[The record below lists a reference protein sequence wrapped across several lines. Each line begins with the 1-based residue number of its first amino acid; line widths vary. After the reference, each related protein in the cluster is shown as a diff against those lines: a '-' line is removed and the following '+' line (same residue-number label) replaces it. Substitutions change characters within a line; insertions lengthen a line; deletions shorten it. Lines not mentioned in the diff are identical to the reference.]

1 MRVFIARH
9 GERQDFVDASW
20 REESAFPDDPP
31 LTTWGESQ
39 ARRMGEYIHSIGG
52 RITGVY
58 ASPFSR
64 CVRTASLAIASYEQA
79 CARSRSGCQV
89 PLEGAIE
96 TGAQIETNDDSL
108 TENRDEIQSLS
119 VAIEPGLCERL
130 SFARYWSSPGD
141 HGPVWRSV
149 SQLAQSA
156 AVVDGRSR
164 AHLDYSPVCSFQL
177 CQTGF
182 PEDLQKFRNRC
193 KDVVERILEKHRPHS
208 QQDILIVAHVSST
221 KAIIDTL
228 TPGTTSWLTSV
239 SCTSDSERLSSLF
252 FIIFYFVCAVC
263 TIRSVALSRVL
274 ILTNLCFLFYFSNC
288 PMVFSVPKQIAA

>member
-31 LTTWGESQ
+31 LTAWGESQ
-39 ARRMGEYIHSIGG
+39 ARLMGAYIHSIGG
-52 RITGVY
+52 RILRVY

-64 CVRTASLAIASYEQA
+64 CVRTASLAIASYEEA
-79 CARSRSGCQV
+79 CSK
-89 PLEGAIE
+89 PLSSDGGVLIPAEGRNE
-96 TGAQIETNDDSL
+96 TMGQFETNQNAHAESRNDV
-108 TENRDEIQSLS
+108 RQSLN

-149 SQLAQSA
+149 SQLSQSA
-156 AVVDGRSR
+156 ALVDGRSR
-164 AHLDYSPVCSFQL
+164 VDRDYSPVCSFQL

-182 PEDLQKFRNRC
+182 PEDLPKFRNRC
-193 KDVVERILEKHRPHS
+193 KHVVERILEQHRPHS
-208 QQDILIVAHVSST
+208 QQDDLLIVAHVSST

-228 TPGTTSWLTSV
+228 APRTTSWFTSV
-239 SCTSDSERLSSLF
+239 SCTFVSQSFFFHRFSTTFLF
-252 FIIFYFVCAVC
+252 NWTVC
-263 TIRSVALSRVL
+263 TIPSVALFRVL
-274 ILTNLCFLFYFSNC
+274 ISTILFF
-288 PMVFSVPKQIAA
+288 F